1 MYTHI
6 FTSWLKPVLEHLL
19 VFVREAGALASK
31 FWIHNLYC
39 LNFRLPFKRH
49 RTNFRQRTEKFDRT
63 LFSLLFSTFLSGFY
77 NCPCAE
83 QYFSKYKMVF
93 TPRPSIFEHTG
104 LKCDLDYWR
113 SNCGVANSWALLSR
127 KFTTQGDDSRWR
139 LKVTTQ
145 IRQHFNFSSFL
156 LLMVDLSPPQR
167 YLCVVGKLGREKE
180 PRQRREAD
188 GRLVAWIRP
197 KLNHLNT

>member
-104 LKCDLDYWR
+104 LKCDYWR

-127 KFTTQGDDSRWR
+127 KFATQGDDSNQATFQFFWFFVINGGS
-139 LKVTTQ
+139 LPSAEV
-145 IRQHFNFSSFL
+145 S
-156 LLMVDLSPPQR
+156 
-167 YLCVVGKLGREKE
+167 LC
-180 PRQRREAD
+180 RREA
-188 GRLVAWIRP
+188 GERERTSAEERGWWKIGSLNSPQTEPP
-197 KLNHLNT
+197 KHLEHVR

>member
-1 MYTHI
+1 MIDSDYWLFMHYTHTIIYTHI
-6 FTSWLKPVLEHLL
+6 FSFWPTPLLEHLL
-19 VFVREAGALASK
+19 VFVREVGALASK

-39 LNFRLPFKRH
+39 LNFRLLFTRH

-83 QYFSKYKMVF
+83 QYFSKFKIVF

-104 LKCDLDYWR
+104 LKFDLDYWR

-127 KFTTQGDDSRWR
+127 KFATQGDDSNQA
-139 LKVTTQ
+139 T
-145 IRQHFNFSSFL
+145 F
-156 LLMVDLSPPQR
+156 
-167 YLCVVGKLGREKE
+167 
-180 PRQRREAD
+180 
-188 GRLVAWIRP
+188 
-197 KLNHLNT
+197 